1 MKRLVPQ
8 SLFARLMWVLLAG
21 LIIAQLLSAAINFDE
36 RDRLLFKASGIQ
48 YAQRIADTVQLLDPL
63 NPAERKRIV
72 TILNVPPQN
81 VTLDRAPMASD
92 EKNETSVQAEMF
104 SGVLQTALGDKRQ
117 IRVAQ
122 TTGSTTAE
130 THSPGYGRRRAML
143 EGKDFVPGMYR
154 SRAGTPGAKADSFLV
169 QVRLQDGQ
177 WVTFDTA
184 VSRESAALPLRLFIS
199 LAVLLLAVVALSLIA
214 VRWVTRPLQLLSSAA
229 EGLGKDIHRPPLPET
244 GPTEVVKAAR
254 AFNTMQTRLLRFIQD
269 RSRIF
274 SAMSHDLKT
283 PITRLR
289 LRAELLED
297 DALRLRFEKDLKEM
311 EAMVIE
317 SLDFMRGLEGRLNR
331 QPVDIIALLESLQ
344 ADCAEMGHQVEI
356 EGKTVAPFL
365 GDVSHLKRCLNNLI
379 DNAIRYGKRAKVIVV
394 DQAEYLTLII
404 QDDGSGIP
412 ENEREKVFEPF
423 YRLEESRSRDTG
435 GTGLGLSI
443 ARSIVEY
450 HNGSIVLENR
460 PSGGLEVIVKL
471 PRLFSPSTL

>member
-1 MKRLVPQ
+1 MRLVPQ

-48 YAQRIADTVQLLDPL
+48 FAQRIADTVQLLDPL

-81 VTLDRAPMASD
+81 VTLDRAPMDSD
-92 EKNETSVQAEMF
+92 EKNELSVQADMF

-130 THSPGYGRRRAML
+130 NHSPGYGRRRAML

-154 SRAGTPGAKADSFLV
+154 SRAGAPGAEAASFLV

-184 VSRESAALPLRLFIS
+184 VSKESAALPLRLFIS

-254 AFNTMQTRLLRFIQD
+254 AFNTMQARLLRFIQD

-297 DALRLRFEKDLKEM
+297 DDLRLRFEKDLKEM

-331 QPVDIIALLESLQ
+331 QPVDIMALLESLQ

-356 EGKTVAPFL
+356 EGKAVAPFL
-365 GDVSHLKRCLNNLI
+365 GDVSLLKRCLINLI

-471 PRLFSPSTL
+471 PRLFSPSKL